1 MKKVFLLF
9 TISLFL
15 TQCDDGDFDEPS
27 FVFDNNINECGDLII
42 YNIGEDNSE
51 ALILDVNFTNTDNIF
66 YTTERENEVFDL
78 SNRISYRVF
87 DGAVTSSYFCQN
99 IPPTSPKV
107 VNKWSGS
114 GTLIVNNTI
123 ILDDNDGIDEE
134 VDDTLDTDG
143 DDIPNYLD
151 IDDDGDGIL
160 TANEINSDGTFIDTD
175 GDNIFNHLDDDDD
188 GDSIPT
194 LNEFETDSNGD
205 TIVDYLDATT
215 QITQTA
221 RTAVTNK
228 HTLSYTTIFIIE
240 NMSLYN
246 GDGNAINYSNYE
258 FGVKTGDVLITN

>member
-1 MKKVFLLF
+1 MYKSELLDRVVDNCKMARPKAKKIFDEKLDDSYLLF
-9 TISLFL
+9 LE
-15 TQCDDGDFDEPS
+15 D
-27 FVFDNNINECGDLII
+27 II
-42 YNIGEDNSE
+42 KDSYNMEKK
-51 ALILDVNFTNTDNIF
+51 FK
-66 YTTERENEVFDL
+66 Y
-78 SNRISYRVF
+78 
-87 DGAVTSSYFCQN
+87 
-99 IPPTSPKV
+99 
-107 VNKWSGS
+107 NKP
-114 GTLIVNNTI
+114 I